1 MGGKKRRGGRREG
14 KLKLIFKPSFVTFNI
29 ESFRVQEEQKDTLPS
44 TAPTKD
50 EDLVSRRWFYV
61 RVILSSK
68 KVVTERRN
76 VCQHMEDD
84 VHVVVCLESRRE
96 EGKEEM
102 REVKV
107 EGKQER

>member
-1 MGGKKRRGGRREG
+1 M
-14 KLKLIFKPSFVTFNI
+14 
-29 ESFRVQEEQKDTLPS
+29 
-44 TAPTKD
+44 
-50 EDLVSRRWFYV
+50 

-96 EGKEEM
+96 EGKG
-102 REVKV
+102 
-107 EGKQER
+107 EGERTM

>member
-1 MGGKKRRGGRREG
+1 MRE
-14 KLKLIFKPSFVTFNI
+14 
-29 ESFRVQEEQKDTLPS
+29 QEEQKDTLPS
-44 TAPTKD
+44 TAPTED

-96 EGKEEM
+96 EGREEM
-102 REVKV
+102 RGVKV
-107 EGKQER
+107 GGRKEKVRGRGLCKD

>member
-1 MGGKKRRGGRREG
+1 M
-14 KLKLIFKPSFVTFNI
+14 
-29 ESFRVQEEQKDTLPS
+29 
-44 TAPTKD
+44 
-50 EDLVSRRWFYV
+50 

-96 EGKEEM
+96 GGREEM

-107 EGKQER
+107 GGRKEKVRGRGLCKD